1 MDKGVAVAES
11 TKSKKVPK
19 VIDHL
24 RISRSLEGGH
34 VIEHHYTSY
43 QHEPKPYKF
52 GKEEG
57 GRAAAHI
64 ARHAGLPHPKLGE
77 QEGSE
82 SESEVE

>member
-1 MDKGVAVAES
+1 MEKGVAVAEA
-11 TKSKKVPK
+11 TKGKKAPK
-19 VIDHL
+19 VLDHL

-82 SESEVE
+82 SEPEME